1 MNVPAI
7 CAEGDIMALPTTISS
22 ELGDFLSWYIAKHN
36 ATIDSLDNVTAA
48 LSDTNLDVKWK
59 DYYLE
64 SGGADNPH
72 FLGGSTFHTGSSAAD
87 TFLFTDEAFTVDA
100 DHGANVVHGG
110 VGDNFVKTGI
120 GADTIIL
127 TGGNNFIIS
136 EAGANTIS
144 VTTGHNFISTGL
156 GADSITATS
165 GDNIID
171 AGDGANTITVS
182 SGDNI
187 ITTGSGADNITTAGF
202 DGTVNTIDAGDGANT
217 ITTGAG
223 KDTITGGDNA
233 DTITSGAG
241 ADTIHAGNGANTI
254 TTGAGAD
261 TVYTGLDVDTVSAGV
276 GDDKIYIYGGT
287 DTISAGSGNDTLI
300 VEYGLAVAAV
310 SVNSLSGDLENGYSG
325 NVSGLGAATF
335 LGVENFDITSGDFY
349 DVITTGGGDDVITTG
364 GGDDIISAGRGDDEM
379 TGGAGADIFVF
390 EDNFGN
396 DVITDFNANSDS
408 DQIDLSSVAFV
419 LSLMTDGDVYNAWKS
434 TYVTEVTVDNSQHA
448 VIFDGTNTNTN
459 TITLTGVDASDLDFA
474 DFIF

>member
-1 MNVPAI
+1 MKVPAI
-7 CAEGDIMALPTTISS
+7 CAEGDIMALPITISS
-22 ELGDFLSWYIAKHN
+22 ELGGFLSWYAGKYL
-36 ATIDSLDNVTAA
+36 ASGTTIVSLDKVTLA
-48 LSDTNLDVKWK
+48 LSNPALQGDWGT
-59 DYYLE
+59 YY
-64 SGGADNPH
+64 SGTTTSP
-72 FLGGSTFHTGSSAAD
+72 FLGGPTFRTGSLAAD

-100 DHGANVVHGG
+100 FDGANVVHGG
-110 VGDNFVKTGI
+110 SGSNFVRTGI

-127 TGGNNFIIS
+127 AGGNNVIIS

-144 VTTGHNFISTGL
+144 VTIGNNFISTGL

-202 DGTVNTIDAGDGANT
+202 ANTVNTIDAGDGANT

-241 ADTIHAGNGANTI
+241 ADIIHAGNGANTI

-300 VEYGLAVAAV
+300 VEYGNAVAAV
-310 SVNSLSGDLENGYSG
+310 SVNSLSGNVENGYSG

-335 LGVENFDITSGDFY
+335 LGVENFHITSG
-349 DVITTGGGDDVITTG
+349 TRDDVITTG
-364 GGDDIISAGRGDDEM
+364 GGDDIINAGAGNDKM

-390 EDNFGN
+390 VDNFGK
-396 DVITDFNANSDS
+396 DVITDFTVNSDK
-408 DQIDLSSVAFV
+408 INLSNVAGV
-419 LSLMTDGDVYNAWKS
+419 GDVGGITIAVFMSNIEYNPATS
-434 TYVTEVTVDNSQHA
+434 LNPINA
-448 VIFDGTNTNTN
+448 VISYGVEN
-459 TITLTGVDASDLDFA
+459 TITLTNVAHGALDTD

>member
-7 CAEGDIMALPTTISS
+7 CAEGDIMILPNTISS
-22 ELGDFLSWYIAKHN
+22 ELGGFLSWYAGKYSGSGT
-36 ATIDSLDNVTAA
+36 TIVSLDEVTPA
-48 LSDTNLDVKWK
+48 LSNPWLQGDWGT
-59 DYYLE
+59 YY
-64 SGGADNPH
+64 SDSDNSP
-72 FLGGSTFHTGSSAAD
+72 FLGGPTFRTGSLAAD

-100 DHGANVVHGG
+100 VDGANVVHGG

-120 GADTIIL
+120 GADTVIL
-127 TGGNNFIIS
+127 TGGHNVIIS
-136 EAGANTIS
+136 KAGANTIS
-144 VTTGHNFISTGL
+144 VTTGDNFISTGL

-182 SGDNI
+182 SGNNI

-202 DGTVNTIDAGDGANT
+202 DGTFNTIDAGDGANT

-223 KDTITGGDNA
+223 DDTITGGDNA

-408 DQIDLSSVAFV
+408 DQIDLNKVHVISPANWASHTVNN
-419 LSLMTDGDVYNAWKS
+419 TDGD
-434 TYVTEVTVDNSQHA
+434 A
-448 VIFDGTNTNTN
+448 VISVGSGN
-459 TITLTGVDASDLDFA
+459 TITLTNVAKVDLEYA

>member
-1 MNVPAI
+1 MV
-7 CAEGDIMALPTTISS
+7 LPVTFSD
-22 ELGDFLSWYIAKHN
+22 ELTDFLSWRGTLLDPVVVTWSPIEAK
-36 ATIDSLDNVTAA
+36 AA
-48 LSDTNLDVKWK
+48 LSDVDQTKWET
-59 DYYLE
+59 YYSVNE
-64 SGGADNPH
+64 GSDNSNI
-72 FLGGSTFHTGSSAAD
+72 LGGPKFHTGSLAAD

-100 DHGANVVHGG
+100 GDGANVIHGG
-110 VGDNFVKTGI
+110 SGSNFVKTGL
-120 GADTIIL
+120 GADTVIL
-127 TGGNNFIIS
+127 TGGNNVIIS
-136 EAGANTIS
+136 DAGANTIN

-202 DGTVNTIDAGDGANT
+202 ADTVNTIDAGDGANT

-223 KDTITGGDNA
+223 KDTITGGNNA

-241 ADTIHAGNGANTI
+241 ADEIHAGNGANTI
-254 TTGAGAD
+254 TTGAGDD

-310 SVNSLSGDLENGYSG
+310 SVNSLSGNVENGYSG

-335 LGVENFDITSGDFY
+335 LGVENFHITSGDFN
-349 DVITTGGGDDVITTG
+349 DVITTG
-364 GGDDIISAGRGDDEM
+364 GGDDIINAGLGDDKM
-379 TGGAGADIFVF
+379 TGGAGADTFVF
-390 EDNFGN
+390 EDEFGE
-396 DVITDFNANSDS
+396 DAITDFDAHGDDS
-408 DQIDLSSVAFV
+408 DII
-419 LSLMTDGDVYNAWKS
+419 SLLNF
-434 TYVTEVTVDNSQHA
+434 A
-448 VIFDGTNTNTN
+448 VITESNFKNYIEDISGTANTRFSFDGN
-459 TITLTGVDASDLDFA
+459 TITLIGVLEANLGAEDFG
-474 DFIF
+474 F